1 MASSGSHGLLVNSPL
16 IFYPQS
22 DFSDLLRHFVS
33 SFINML
39 LSPYSIET
47 MQLYEYYECF
57 IAENHYE
64 KLDLQ
69 HFLQTNEG
77 YLKLNV
83 SKYNNTRKQLSTIKI
98 NDNNYLKYKTISV
111 CIL

>member
-1 MASSGSHGLLVNSPL
+1 MLV
-16 IFYPQS
+16 
-22 DFSDLLRHFVS
+22 
-33 SFINML
+33 
-39 LSPYSIET
+39 SPYSIET

-57 IAENHYE
+57 IAEKHYE